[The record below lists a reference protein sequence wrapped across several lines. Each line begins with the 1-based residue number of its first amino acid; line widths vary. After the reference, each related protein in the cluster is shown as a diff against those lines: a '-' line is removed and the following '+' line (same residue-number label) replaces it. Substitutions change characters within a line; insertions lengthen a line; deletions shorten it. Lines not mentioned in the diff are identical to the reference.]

1 LVAAMGGDSVC
12 VKSDR
17 RGMAMGG
24 SRGRVSGT
32 LGILPFMAKWT
43 LGILDGGGSGVGG
56 VTTVC
61 GRDYIA
67 IACYVHQ
74 WIT

>member
-1 LVAAMGGDSVC
+1 M
-12 VKSDR
+12 
-17 RGMAMGG
+17 MMMMMM
-24 SRGRVSGT
+24 
-32 LGILPFMAKWT
+32 ILPFMAKWT
-43 LGILDGGGSGVGG
+43 LGILDGGGWGVGG